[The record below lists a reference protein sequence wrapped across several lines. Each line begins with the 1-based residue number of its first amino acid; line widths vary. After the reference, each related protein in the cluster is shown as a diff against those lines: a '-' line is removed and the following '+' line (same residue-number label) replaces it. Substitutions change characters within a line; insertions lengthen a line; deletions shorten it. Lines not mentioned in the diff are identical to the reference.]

1 MEEIEDQDGSF
12 WLTVLSRF
20 AGVSWDEAETNR
32 GNGETTCKRGLWD
45 ESADGR
51 AKRRG
56 KEWFDQMVEEHHEL
70 AAGKAVGDDLRQ
82 VVERRGVLVTLLTWV
97 PACYATKDRS
107 MLA

>member
-1 MEEIEDQDGSF
+1 
-12 WLTVLSRF
+12 
-20 AGVSWDEAETNR
+20 
-32 GNGETTCKRGLWD
+32 
-45 ESADGR
+45 
-51 AKRRG
+51 
-56 KEWFDQMVEEHHEL
+56 MVEEHHEL